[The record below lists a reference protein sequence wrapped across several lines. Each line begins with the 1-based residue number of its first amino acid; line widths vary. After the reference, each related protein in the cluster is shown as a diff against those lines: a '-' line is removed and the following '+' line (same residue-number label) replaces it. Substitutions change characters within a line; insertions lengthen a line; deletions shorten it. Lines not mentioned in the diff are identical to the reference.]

1 MKDFTLIVAR
11 LRKTDWD
18 LYRIIDEF
26 GFIPVSDE
34 AYPQLK
40 EGADAHDR
48 NVMAPHRKIRAFTL
62 GRSKIF
68 VRRCDNDKNYLAIR
82 LDRGGNPNSPTDFA
96 DHRPH
101 YHFEKF
107 DVSLLDKYRAGP
119 LPNNQVQKFNAK
131 TGAALATDAR
141 HSDAHGPVPRHQL
154 N

>member
-82 LDRGGNPNSPTDFA
+82 LDAFYLASEN
-96 DHRPH
+96 RPVGLEQAFKL
-101 YHFEKF
+101 YRRTLGQI
-107 DVSLLDKYRAGP
+107 SLHLSQCSDIY
-119 LPNNQVQKFNAK
+119 QNA
-131 TGAALATDAR
+131 
-141 HSDAHGPVPRHQL
+141 VY